1 MKVETALSTVSPSP
15 RQNGQ
20 LRLTPLASRI
30 RKHSIVG
37 AFMKSICAFI
47 DWDHMCAHSDI
58 LLVEVFAEI
67 GEGRI
72 GDEAGIQSSKK
83 FALLR

>member
-1 MKVETALSTVSPSP
+1 MKVETAPSAVSHSP
-15 RQNGQ
+15 RQNGE
-20 LRLTPLASRI
+20 LRPTPLASRI

-37 AFMKSICAFI
+37 ASMKSICAFI
-47 DWDHMCAHSDI
+47 AWDHRCAYSDI
-58 LLVEVFAEI
+58 LLVEEFAEI